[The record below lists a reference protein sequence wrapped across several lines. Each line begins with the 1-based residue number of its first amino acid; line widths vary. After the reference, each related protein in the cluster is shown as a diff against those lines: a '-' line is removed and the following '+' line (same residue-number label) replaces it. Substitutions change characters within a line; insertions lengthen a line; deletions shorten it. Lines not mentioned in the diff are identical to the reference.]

1 MSQHI
6 TATPV
11 PWHAEPDY
19 VGTHRDDTEAAWK
32 RGDRAFSHGLVYGRH
47 HVARHNA
54 EYVR

>member
-11 PWHAEPDY
+11 PWHADPPY
-19 VGTHRDDTEAAWK
+19 VGMHRDDTEAASK
-32 RGDRAFSHGLVYGRH
+32 RDWRAFSHGLVYGRH
-47 HVARHNA
+47 HVARHYA

>member
-19 VGTHRDDTEAAWK
+19 VGKRRDDTEAALRRDW
-32 RGDRAFSHGLVYGRH
+32 RAFSRGLVYGRH
-47 HVARHNA
+47 HVARHYA

>member
-11 PWHAEPDY
+11 PWHADPPY
-19 VGTHRDDTEAAWK
+19 VGTHRDDTEAASK
-32 RGDRAFSHGLVYGRH
+32 RDFRAFSHGLVYGRH